1 MLNLTLRDEF
11 KGDRLKGTTI
21 DFSADKATSALQ
33 MPSAEFLSIT
43 YPSVDLL
50 QILEATQPGKSR
62 PVVLLGGRGQG
73 KSHLMA
79 AMWHGMKD
87 PAGATTWLGGWASKL
102 NRPELNSLQ
111 FRTDF
116 FTIAESL
123 HQQRYKFLWDLL
135 FERHPNG
142 AFIKGKWEGTDPAKK
157 TDIPNIDLL
166 MEMFKS
172 QPTALLLDEFQTWY
186 DGLTDTKQYPW
197 RKWAFNFV
205 QLLSEIAN
213 DHPDLLVLLVSIRDN
228 QSQAYQQIH
237 RINPVLVDF
246 QGVQAK
252 KDRQRLLLYRIFQ
265 NRLNVPAADINGL
278 IKPHVEEFVRLAEI
292 PPSQH
297 QTRHD
302 EFAEAWPYSPALMQL
317 LEDQVLVATEAQE
330 TRDLIRILVD
340 LFKTR
345 GEKSPVITAA
355 DFDIT
360 NDKGGVTS
368 LLSSVSNQIHRLL
381 LEKARR
387 NLEAVRTAV
396 KDPDNNVPHAADI
409 ISALW
414 LRSLSV
420 EKINGA
426 EPVELQCDITRGV
439 PVDDNTFAAEMA
451 LIKENSFNI
460 HTVGN
465 RLVFR
470 EEENAEGKL
479 LAHARNDKLF
489 DKGGPHEGRDV
500 ERLASELRYVI
511 GGTEEVSRNFRVVVL
526 RKLWQTDPWSE
537 LPETERPDRWDGRLP
552 LIVLP
557 EYPDNVEAV
566 LGGWLKQHLPQRRN
580 TPRFL
585 LPKKAAGIIYID
597 RELTIYARA
606 VHLAELWKATDS
618 AYFPLFQTYQNS
630 HLRPKLREL
639 FDTFAILDI
648 WSFAQPDQ
656 CRFLIEK
663 HGASGDKIPKAIHTK
678 IEVEL
683 FVAEEFEAAALAH
696 AASSSSLAKFITELQ
711 EPAISGK
718 HCIPWL
724 GEVAAKEKVL
734 RLCSAGKIAINVRG
748 LKLLQANPGESE
760 DAVWMRI
767 KGELGSGKD
776 LEQTT
781 MLLPGATNQSGGAVP
796 LTPGTSANPT
806 VTPPFTPPGGLPTNP
821 FTLTGQ
827 TQPAGPTLKPFG
839 TPPKTPVNLLGE
851 IEKWGINPAT
861 TVSNV
866 NLNVSQMTGAQ
877 LNEMLKKLPDGVT
890 YSLNL
895 EKETQ

>member
-11 KGDRLKGTTI
+11 KGERLRGTTI
-21 DFSADKATSALQ
+21 DFSADKETSALQ
-33 MPSAEFLSIT
+33 KPTAEFLNIT

-87 PAGATTWLGGWASKL
+87 PAEATNWLAGWASKL
-102 NRPELNSLQ
+102 NRPELNQLK

-135 FERHPNG
+135 FDRHPKG
-142 AFIKGKWEGTDPAKK
+142 SFIRGKWEGADPSRK
-157 TDIPNIDLL
+157 TDVPSADLL
-166 MEMFKS
+166 LEMFKA

-213 DHPDLLVLLVSIRDN
+213 DHPDLLVLVVSIRDN

-265 NRLNVPAADINGL
+265 NRMNVPAANVAGL
-278 IKPHVEEFVRLAEI
+278 IKPHVDEFLRLAEV
-292 PPSQH
+292 PPAQH
-297 QTRHD
+297 QTRQD
-302 EFAEAWPYSPALMQL
+302 EFAEAWPYSPVLMQL

-340 LFKTR
+340 LFKNR
-345 GEKSPVITAA
+345 GDKSPVITAA

-360 NDKGGVTS
+360 NDKGSVTS
-368 LLSSVSNQIHRLL
+368 LLSSVSNQVHRLL

-414 LRSLSV
+414 LRSLGV

-426 EPVELQCDITRGV
+426 EQVELQCDITRGV

-460 HTVGN
+460 HTVGH
-465 RLVFR
+465 RLVFK

-489 DKGGPHEGRDV
+489 EKGGPHEARDV

-511 GGTEEVSRNFRVVVL
+511 GGSEEISRNFRTVVL

-537 LPETERPDRWDGRLP
+537 LPETERPDRWDGRLT

-566 LGGWLKQHLPQRRN
+566 LGNWLKQHLPQRRN
-580 TPRFL
+580 TLRFL
-585 LPKKAAGIIYID
+585 LPKKTAGILYID
-597 RELTIYARA
+597 RELIIYARA
-606 VHLAELWKATDS
+606 VHLAEQWKATDG
-618 AYFPLFQTYQNS
+618 AYLPLFRTYQDS

-648 WSFAQPDQ
+648 WSYAQPDQ

-663 HGASGDKIPKAIHTK
+663 HGASGEKIPKAINEK
-678 IEVEL
+678 IEKEL
-683 FVAEEFEAAALAH
+683 FITEEFEAAALAH
-696 AASSSSLAKFITELQ
+696 AASSSSLAKFIGELQ

-734 RLCSAGKIAINVRG
+734 RLCAAGKIAINVRG

-760 DAVWMRI
+760 DAVWIRI
-767 KGELGSGKD
+767 KGDLGSGKD

-796 LTPGTSANPT
+796 LTPGTPT
-806 VTPPFTPPGGLPTNP
+806 SPTAPTPFTPTGGQPANP

-827 TQPAGPTLKPFG
+827 TQPAGPAFKPFG

-851 IEKWGINPAT
+851 VEKWGISAAT
-861 TVSNV
+861 NLTNV

-877 LNEMLKKLPDGVT
+877 LNELLKKLPDGVT

-895 EKETQ
+895 DKENQ